1 MADILLVEDK
11 DSLRRVLRLTL
22 ENAGYTVA
30 EAADARAALNEIANS
45 RHRLVLTDLRMPNG
59 SGLDVLR
66 SARSADADVPVIVM
80 TAFGSID
87 EAVQA
92 MKDGAHDFLQKPVDS
107 NHLLLLVDRALEQA
121 RLRTE
126 NILLREEWS
135 RRYGFPRIIGESEV
149 VKRAVAETQRVA
161 QTEATV
167 LLLGESGTGKEL
179 FARAVHHLSP
189 RRDQPFVAINCA
201 AIPETLIENELF
213 GHERGAFTGASDRRQ
228 GKFELAGGGT
238 VFLDEIGELPL
249 GVQGK
254 LLRAIEE
261 KMIDRIGGR
270 APVAVDVRVVAAT
283 NKDLKTAVDNGQFR
297 GDLFFRL
304 AVFPIEIP
312 PLRERG
318 AFTGASDRRQ
328 GKFELAGGGT
338 VFLDEIG
345 ELPLGV
351 QGKLLRAIEEKMID
365 RIGGRAPVA
374 VDVRVVAATNK
385 DLKTAVDNGQFRG
398 DLFFRL
404 AVFPIEI
411 PPLRDRGDDV
421 TLLARHFAAEIGR
434 ELRGREAQLSD
445 EAVAALKLH
454 RWPGNVRELENAI
467 ERACILSDTLKLEPA
482 DLGLGPTATD
492 GPDALQQ
499 VDLSGTLSDV
509 AHRVLRIVER
519 RKIQAALVAND
530 GNKSKTAEDLG
541 VSYKTLL
548 NKIKDYTL

>member
-11 DSLRRVLRLTL
+11 DSLRRVMRLTL
-22 ENAGYTVA
+22 ENAGYSVT
-30 EAADARAALNEIANS
+30 ESADARSALNEIATT

-66 SARSADADVPVIVM
+66 AARAADGDVPVIVM

-107 NHLLLLVDRALEQA
+107 NHLLLLVERALEQA

-149 VKRAVAETQRVA
+149 IKRAVGETQRVA

-189 RRDQPFVAINCA
+189 RRDKAFVAINCA

-213 GHERGAFTGASDRRQ
+213 GHERGAFTGANDRRQ
-228 GKFELAGGGT
+228 GKFELASGGT

-261 KMIDRIGGR
+261 KVVDRIGGR
-270 APVAVDVRVVAAT
+270 APVPVDVRVVAAT
-283 NKDLKTAVDNGQFR
+283 NKDLKTAVDKGEFR

-304 AVFPIEIP
+304 AVFP
-312 PLRERG
+312 L
-318 AFTGASDRRQ
+318 
-328 GKFELAGGGT
+328 
-338 VFLDEIG
+338 
-345 ELPLGV
+345 
-351 QGKLLRAIEEKMID
+351 
-365 RIGGRAPVA
+365 
-374 VDVRVVAATNK
+374 
-385 DLKTAVDNGQFRG
+385 
-398 DLFFRL
+398 
-404 AVFPIEI
+404 EI
-411 PPLRDRGDDV
+411 PPLRDRKDDII
-421 TLLARHFAAEIGR
+421 LLARHFAAEIGR
-434 ELRGREAQLSD
+434 ELRGREAELD
-445 EAVAALKLH
+445 PEAIAAIRKH
-454 RWPGNVRELENAI
+454 HWPGNVRELENAI
-467 ERACILSDTLKLEPA
+467 ERACILSDSLILQPG
-482 DLGLGPTATD
+482 DLGFGVNNDRTD
-492 GPDALQQ
+492 ETLHDL
-499 VDLSGTLSDV
+499 DLSGTLSDV
-509 AHRVLRIVER
+509 AHRALELVER
-519 RKIQAALVAND
+519 KKIAASLEANAE
-530 GNKSKTAEDLG
+530 NKSRTAEDLG
-541 VSYKTLL
+541 ISYKTLL
-548 NKIKDYTL
+548 NKIKDYGL

>member
-22 ENAGYTVA
+22 ENAGYSVA
-30 EAADARAALNEIANS
+30 EANDARAALNEIATS

-66 SARSADADVPVIVM
+66 SARAADADVPVIVM

-107 NHLLLLVDRALEQA
+107 NHLLLLVERALEQA

-135 RRYGFPRIIGESEV
+135 RRYGFPRILGESEAL
-149 VKRAVAETQRVA
+149 KRAVGETQRVA

-189 RRDQPFVAINCA
+189 RRDKPFVAINCA
-201 AIPETLIENELF
+201 AIPETLIENEFF

-228 GKFELAGGGT
+228 GKFELASGGT

-249 GVQGK
+249 AVQGK

-261 KMIDRIGGR
+261 KVVDRIGGR

-283 NKDLKTAVDNGQFR
+283 NKELKAAVDAGQFR

-304 AVFPIEIP
+304 AVFPIE
-312 PLRERG
+312 
-318 AFTGASDRRQ
+318 
-328 GKFELAGGGT
+328 
-338 VFLDEIG
+338 V
-345 ELPLGV
+345 
-351 QGKLLRAIEEKMID
+351 
-365 RIGGRAPVA
+365 
-374 VDVRVVAATNK
+374 
-385 DLKTAVDNGQFRG
+385 
-398 DLFFRL
+398 
-404 AVFPIEI
+404 
-411 PPLRDRGDDV
+411 PPLRDRDDDIV
-421 TLLARHFAAEIGR
+421 LLARHFAAEIGK
-434 ELRGREAQLSD
+434 ELRGREAQLTPD
-445 EAVAALKLH
+445 ALAALTQH
-454 RWPGNVRELENAI
+454 HWPGNVRELENAI
-467 ERACILSDTLKLEPA
+467 ERACILSDTLMLEPG
-482 DLGLGPTATD
+482 DLGLGPSGTREVES
-492 GPDALQQ
+492 LEQL
-499 VDLSGTLSDV
+499 DLSGTLSEA
-509 AHRVLRIVER
+509 AHRALQVVER
-519 RKIQAALVAND
+519 RKIASALEANL

-548 NKIKDYTL
+548 NKIKDYSL